1 MGGCRELMID
11 YLQWSVEELFQ
22 KAASSEPEPGGGGV
36 SAMTGCLGAGM
47 LIMVA
52 RITLDKEKDTQRK
65 EALSVIIETLEQNV
79 QSLKTLT
86 QRDMDAY
93 QGFMD
98 ALAMPKKTPEEKALR
113 ENKKEQAAV
122 QAANIPLE
130 IAKTCHHCLQVAV
143 RLAELGSK
151 YAISDV
157 GAGAFL
163 LEGAL
168 KASLLMV
175 EANLAYINDSE
186 KIKDLV
192 QQKEHLILEAEELG
206 RFTLETVRQRMI

>member
-1 MGGCRELMID
+1 MAD
-11 YLQWSVEELFQ
+11 YLQWSVKELFQ
-22 KAASSEPEPGGGGV
+22 KAAAPEPEPGGGGV

-52 RITLDKEKDTQRK
+52 RITLDKEKDAQRK
-65 EALSVIIETLEQNV
+65 EALAELVAALEQNIE
-79 QSLKTLT
+79 SLKTLT

-98 ALAMPKKTPEEKALR
+98 ALAMPKITPEEKALR
-113 ENKKEQAAV
+113 ESKKEQAAV
-122 QAANIPLE
+122 QAANVPLD
-130 IAKTCHHCLQVAV
+130 ISRTCHAGLQVASK
-143 RLAELGSK
+143 LATLGSK

-175 EANLAYINDSE
+175 EANLAYISDLE
-186 KIKDLV
+186 KINDLV
-192 QQKEHLILEAEELG
+192 QQKEHLILDAEELG
-206 RFTLETVRQRMI
+206 RSTLETVRQRMI